1 MNRTVVSIFVSI
13 VCMTQFCSASDKEG
27 LLLKII
33 PTKKVFLFGESVW
46 VKFILKN
53 TTKVPKEV
61 IDFESKFDVM
71 GGFYFLNSQGKEFSC
86 IMAMPGQIGPIPTI
100 TFNPGDSMVRYY
112 NLNIRGLS
120 GNRYLELLK
129 EDTYTIEVPTASSY
143 PDNKEIISEPAK
155 FEIKQPTG
163 EEKQAFEL
171 LENACKYLLADEKE
185 RMGSKTP
192 LTDTN
197 IIKARECF
205 HKLVDTYPRSVYAP
219 YAQYKICTTKNFSEN
234 LSEWAE
240 TQGPIE
246 WKKLAENYLEL
257 AEYNP
262 SIVSY
267 LTGSFE
273 GAGKTDEAKKYL
285 QEILAKYP
293 NSNRA
298 EKAKNILE
306 RIKID
311 EEKHIRALEKQNKS

>member
-1 MNRTVVSIFVSI
+1 MI
-13 VCMTQFCSASDKEG
+13 QFCSASDKEG

-33 PTKKVFLFGESVW
+33 PTKKVFLLGESVW

-53 TTKVPKEV
+53 NTKVPKEV
-61 IDFESKFDVM
+61 KVYSSELM
-71 GGFYFLNSQGKEFSC
+71 GIFHFLNSKGKEFSC
-86 IMAMPGQIGPIPTI
+86 VTAMPGQIGPIPTT
-100 TFNPGDSMVRYY
+100 TFNPGDSRVRYY
-112 NLNIRGLS
+112 DLNRGLS
-120 GNRYLELLK
+120 EYPLSKLLK
-129 EDTYTIEVPTASSY
+129 EDSYIIEIPPASSC
-143 PDNKEIISEPAK
+143 PDIKEIISEPAK

-171 LENACKYLLADEKE
+171 FENACKYSITCFMREKP
-185 RMGSKTP
+185 SQ
-192 LTDTN
+192 TDTN
-197 IIKARECF
+197 IIKAREYF

-219 YAQYKICTTKNFSEN
+219 YAQYRICTTKNFSEN

-246 WKKLAENYLEL
+246 WKKLSENYLEL

-285 QEILAKYP
+285 QKILAKYP

-306 RIKID
+306 RLKID
-311 EEKHIRALEKQNKS
+311 EGKHIRALEKQKKS